1 MARDFYHN
9 QVKNALI
16 KEGWKITNDPY
27 QVTVEGVDFEV
38 DFEFEVKKHKRRF
51 MKEGIYKPKNLVYL
65 SE

>member
-1 MARDFYHN
+1 MQDSDFHFEF
-9 QVKNALI
+9 I
-16 KEGWKITNDPY
+16 
-27 QVTVEGVDFEV
+27 FEV